1 MRDIL
6 FKHHRS
12 QDAMG
17 FLSSLVRSLPTPPG
31 LNLLTGGG
39 SPLANLPKPP
49 GLPSLP
55 SLGALPNLPGLNL
68 PGVNLLG
75 GASPTGLARGLLEGI
90 PGRELLNWAGV
101 RAPIPALQLAG
112 SNAPSVGGSN
122 VDRKSLAL
130 MASDVYNAKAVPPP
144 GFREATTGDL
154 SALGLK
160 PSDLTSDKSTFAARV
175 YVTGTGADAKYVVAF
190 RGTEGKSDWISNA
203 KQAFGVS
210 SDHYDKAL
218 AIGSKI
224 ADSGNQNVTLTG
236 HSLGGGLAS
245 ATAIASGQDAI
256 TFNAAG
262 LSDATIRNANQIRTD
277 TGVTNAGNVDAYFV
291 RGEVLSTLQDGGDR
305 VVGALLGGIIGAA
318 VLDAPEAYGNR
329 IGLDGARPS
338 DVRWYQ
344 DNPVSRH
351 GMNWVINSLPK

>member
-1 MRDIL
+1 
-6 FKHHRS
+6 
-12 QDAMG
+12 MG

-75 GASPTGLARGLLEGI
+75 GASPTGLARGLLDGI
-90 PGRELLNWAGV
+90 PGRELLNWTGLPSPV
-101 RAPIPALQLAG
+101 PSFLRAG
-112 SNAPSVGGSN
+112 SHAPSVGGNN

-144 GFREATTGDL
+144 GFREATASDL
-154 SALGLK
+154 NALNLK

-175 YVTGTGADAKYVVAF
+175 YVSGTGADAKYVVAF
-190 RGTEGKSDWISNA
+190 RGTEGKSDWIANA
-203 KQAFGVS
+203 RQAFGQS
-210 SDHYDKAL
+210 SDHYDKAMN
-218 AIGSKI
+218 IGDKI
-224 ADSGNQNVTLTG
+224 ARSGNGNVTLTG

-245 ATAIASGQDAI
+245 AAAVSSGQDAV

-262 LSDATIRNANQIRTD
+262 LSDATIRSANQIRT
-277 TGVTNAGNVDAYFV
+277 NAGVANAGAVDAYFV

-305 VVGALLGGIIGAA
+305 VVGALLGGIIGAT

-329 IGLDGARPS
+329 IGLDGVRPS
-338 DVRWYQ
+338 DVRFYQ

-351 GMNWVINSLPK
+351 GMNWVINSLPS